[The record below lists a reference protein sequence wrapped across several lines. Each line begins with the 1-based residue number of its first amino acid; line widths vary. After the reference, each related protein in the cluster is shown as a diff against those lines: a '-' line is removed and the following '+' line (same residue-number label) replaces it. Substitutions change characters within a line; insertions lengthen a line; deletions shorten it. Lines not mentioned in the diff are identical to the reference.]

1 MKRALVLLASTGL
14 LAGCATVPTSGPIRQ
29 GSQGGLN
36 GSSQGVVVEAQKP
49 RENAAQLP
57 IVNGFLEAM
66 SDSRAFD
73 VAREYMTADA
83 AARWKPEQKISVYDQ
98 TSATAV
104 SRGADQNIRLD
115 APLLG
120 TIDQRGSW
128 TPAANNQSIHFVF
141 KLQKVSGQWRVA
153 NFPDGVFL
161 GRNQLETNMAPRN
174 LYFLSPSREMLVP
187 DPVFMPITLPAGQAA
202 TQLVQGLLKGPTD
215 RLGNGVSSA
224 APPGTQVNVSVPIE
238 DSVATVALSS
248 DAASGLGDADRRL
261 LAAQIVWTLRPITTR
276 VRITVNGAPLIDG
289 EPDEQSFSN
298 FIHFDPTVPN
308 GQLKQLYVVQN
319 GKIRQLFGLDG
330 SQEIK
335 TLPLDGSLLYG
346 YAAQSFAVS
355 LQADYGAIVT
365 RCGGDCKKC
374 QKGSLCVA
382 YARLN
387 PKDKSEKSVEIQTE
401 GTVLR
406 PSFDWQGNLWIV
418 DRANSADPR
427 LRVRTVDGKVTEIVT
442 DFHGAHPTVFRIA
455 PDGVRAL
462 LVMKKGAAT
471 SVQTGTVAPDDKK
484 VLALS
489 RISSLQLPLT
499 DISDASWYHADE
511 IMVTGASGAGP
522 NRQPWEVNVDGSQPR
537 LVVGAGEW
545 DAVALAASPNLE
557 ALTVIR
563 DANGLLHWQSKDLS
577 WFTLQEEDSP
587 RNSQPVYPG

>member
-1 MKRALVLLASTGL
+1 MKRVLVLLALAGL

-49 RENAAQLP
+49 RQNADQLP

-73 VAREYMTADA
+73 VAREYMTPDA
-83 AARWKPEQKISVYDQ
+83 AARWKPEQMISVYDQ
-98 TSATAV
+98 TSTTAV
-104 SRGADQNIRLD
+104 SRDANQNIRLD
-115 APLLG
+115 APLIG

-128 TPAANNQSIHFVF
+128 TPAKSKNIHFVF
-141 KLQKVSGQWRVA
+141 KLKKVSGQWRIA
-153 NFPDGVFL
+153 NFPNGVFL

-174 LYFLSPSREMLVP
+174 LYFLSPTREMLVP

-202 TQLVQGLLKGPTD
+202 TQLVQELLKGPTG
-215 RLGNGVSSA
+215 RLGNGVTSA

-238 DSVATVALSS
+238 DSVATVALS
-248 DAASGLGDADRRL
+248 DAASALGDADRRL
-261 LAAQIVWTLRPITTR
+261 LAAQIAWTLRPITTR

-289 EPDEQSFSN
+289 EPGEQSFSN
-298 FIHFDPTVPN
+298 FNHFDPAAPN

-319 GKIRQLFGLDG
+319 GKVRQLLGLDG
-330 SQEIK
+330 SQEIN

-355 LQADYGAIVT
+355 LQGDYGAVVT
-365 RCGGDCKKC
+365 RCGGDCKRC
-374 QKGSLCVA
+374 ERDSLCVA
-382 YARLN
+382 YARLT
-387 PKDKSEKSVEIQTE
+387 PKDKGEKLVEIQTE

-418 DRANSADPR
+418 DRANNARPR
-427 LRVRTVDGKVTEIVT
+427 LRVRTVDGKVTQVVT
-442 DFHGAHPTVFRIA
+442 DFQGADPTVFRIA

-462 LVMKKGAAT
+462 MVVKRGSAT
-471 SVQTGTVAPDDKK
+471 SVQTGTIATDDKK
-484 VLALS
+484 AMALS
-489 RISSLQLPLT
+489 RIRPLQLPLT
-499 DISDASWYHADE
+499 DISDASWYRPDE

-563 DANGLLHWQSKDLS
+563 DGNGLLHWQSKDLS
-577 WFTLQEEDSP
+577 WFTLQESDTP

>member
-1 MKRALVLLASTGL
+1 LLASAGL

-29 GSQGGLN
+29 GNQGGLN

-49 RENAAQLP
+49 RQNAEPLP

-98 TSATAV
+98 TSTTAV
-104 SRGADQNIRLD
+104 SRGAHGDIRLD
-115 APLLG
+115 APLIG

-128 TPAANNQSIHFVF
+128 TPAKNQSIHFVF
-141 KLQKVSGQWRVA
+141 KLQKVSGQWRIA
-153 NFPDGVFL
+153 NFPNGVFL

-187 DPVFMPITLPAGQAA
+187 DPVFVPITLPAGQAA
-202 TQLVQGLLKGPTD
+202 TQLVQALLEGPTD
-215 RLGNGVSSA
+215 RLGNGVTSA

-238 DSVATVALSS
+238 DSVATVALS

-261 LAAQIVWTLRPITTR
+261 LAAQIAWTLRPITTR

-289 EPDEQSFSN
+289 EPGEQSFSN
-298 FIHFDPTVPN
+298 FNHFDPTAPN
-308 GQLKQLYVVQN
+308 GQLKQLYVVQG
-319 GKIRQLFGLDG
+319 GKIRQIFGLDG
-330 SQEIK
+330 SQAIS
-335 TLPLDGSLLYG
+335 TLALDGSLLYG
-346 YAAQSFAVS
+346 YVAQSFAVS
-355 LQADYGAIVT
+355 LQGDYGAVVT
-365 RCGGDCKKC
+365 RCGSDCKQC

-382 YARLN
+382 YARLV
-387 PKDKSEKSVEIQTE
+387 PKDKGEKVVEIPTE

-406 PSFDWQGNLWIV
+406 PSFDWEGNLWIV
-418 DRANSADPR
+418 DRANSASPR
-427 LRVRTVDGKVTEIVT
+427 LRVRTVDGKVAQVVT
-442 DFHGAHPTVFRIA
+442 GFRGAHPTVFRIA

-462 LVMKKGAAT
+462 MVVKQGAAT
-471 SVQTGTVAPDDKK
+471 SVQTGTIATDEKKAP
-484 VLALS
+484 ALGHI
-489 RISSLQLPLT
+489 RSLRLPLT
-499 DISDASWYHADE
+499 DISDASWYRADE
-511 IMVTGASGAGP
+511 LMVTGASGAAP

-563 DANGLLHWQSKDLS
+563 DGKGLIHWQSKDLS
-577 WFTLQEEDSP
+577 WFTLQDSP
-587 RNSQPVYPG
+587 PNSKPVYPG

>member
-1 MKRALVLLASTGL
+1 VKRVLILLVSAGL
-14 LAGCATVPTSGPIRQ
+14 LTGCATVPTSGPIRQ
-29 GSQGGLN
+29 ESQGGLN

-49 RENAAQLP
+49 RQNAAQLP

-73 VAREYMTADA
+73 VAREYMTPDA

-98 TSATAV
+98 TSTTAV
-104 SRGADQNIRLD
+104 SRDAYQNIRLD
-115 APLLG
+115 APLIG

-128 TPAANNQSIHFVF
+128 TPAAKNQSIHFVF
-141 KLQKVSGQWRVA
+141 KLKKVSGQWRIA
-153 NFPDGVFL
+153 NFPNGVFL

-202 TQLVQGLLKGPTD
+202 TQLVQELLKGPTD
-215 RLGNGVSSA
+215 RLGNGVTSA

-238 DSVATVALSS
+238 DSVATVALS

-261 LAAQIVWTLRPITTR
+261 LAAQIAWTLRPITTR

-289 EPDEQSFSN
+289 QSDEQSFSN
-298 FIHFDPTVPN
+298 FNHFDPTAPN
-308 GQLKQLYVVQN
+308 GQLKQLYVVQG

-330 SQEIK
+330 SQEIN
-335 TLPLDGSLLYG
+335 TLPLDSSLLYG
-346 YAAQSFAVS
+346 FAAQYFAVS
-355 LQADYGAIVT
+355 LQGDYGAIVT
-365 RCGGDCKKC
+365 RCGSDCKRC

-382 YARLN
+382 YARLI
-387 PKDKSEKSVEIQTE
+387 PKDKGEKLVEIQTE

-418 DRANSADPR
+418 DRANSAKPR
-427 LRVRTVDGKVTEIVT
+427 LRVRTVDGKVTEVVT
-442 DFHGAHPTVFRIA
+442 DFEGADPTVFRIA

-462 LVMKKGAAT
+462 MVVKRGAAT
-471 SVQTGTVAPDDKK
+471 SVQTGTIATDDNKA
-484 VLALS
+484 LALS
-489 RISSLQLPLT
+489 RVRPLQLPLT
-499 DISDASWYHADE
+499 DISDAAWYRADE

-537 LVVGAGEW
+537 LVVGASEW

-557 ALTVIR
+557 ALTVIL
-563 DANGLLHWQSKDLS
+563 DGKGLLHWQSKDLS
-577 WFTLQEEDSP
+577 WFTLQEGDSP

>member
-1 MKRALVLLASTGL
+1 VKRVLVSLALAGL

-29 GSQGGLN
+29 GNQGGLN

-49 RENAAQLP
+49 RQNAEQLP

-73 VAREYMTADA
+73 VAREYMTPDA
-83 AARWKPEQKISVYDQ
+83 AARWKPEQQISVYDQ
-98 TSATAV
+98 TSTTAV
-104 SRGADQNIRLD
+104 SRDAYQNIRLD
-115 APLLG
+115 APLIG

-128 TPAANNQSIHFVF
+128 TPAKDKSIHFVF
-141 KLQKVSGQWRVA
+141 KLKKVSGQWRIA
-153 NFPDGVFL
+153 NFPNGVFL

-174 LYFLSPSREMLVP
+174 LYFLSPTREMLVP

-202 TQLVQGLLKGPTD
+202 TQLVQELLKGPTD
-215 RLGNGVSSA
+215 RLGNGVTSA

-238 DSVATVALSS
+238 DSVATVALS
-248 DAASGLGDADRRL
+248 DAASALGDADRRL
-261 LAAQIVWTLRPITTR
+261 LAAQIAWTLRPITTR

-298 FIHFDPTVPN
+298 FNHFDPAAPN

-330 SQEIK
+330 SQEIN

-355 LQADYGAIVT
+355 LQGDYGAVVT
-365 RCGGDCKKC
+365 RCGADCKQC
-374 QKGSLCVA
+374 EKGSLCVA
-382 YARLN
+382 YARLT
-387 PKDKSEKSVEIQTE
+387 PKDKGEKLVEIPTE
-401 GTVLR
+401 GKVLR

-418 DRANSADPR
+418 DRANNAKPR
-427 LRVRTVDGKVTEIVT
+427 LRVRSVDGKVTQVVT
-442 DFHGAHPTVFRIA
+442 DFRGADPTVFRIA

-462 LVMKKGAAT
+462 MVVKEGAAT
-471 SVQTGTVAPDDKK
+471 SVQTGTIATDDKK
-484 VLALS
+484 AMALS
-489 RISSLQLPLT
+489 RIRPLQLPLT
-499 DISDASWYHADE
+499 DISDASWYRPDE

-563 DANGLLHWQSKDLS
+563 DGNGLLHWQSKDLS
-577 WFTLQEEDSP
+577 WFTLQESDSP